1 MKIKEF
7 TIIFL
12 VALATYAFAASY
24 TQNTPQQYYP
34 SVPMSGDYRMYLNG
48 GESLSVVVTNSEGNF
63 VVQQLD
69 APQGMAIYLAA
80 TYRVTVDF
88 EENMSNPFITPLLN
102 EIINQEENNP

>member
-1 MKIKEF
+1 MKIQHLL
-7 TIIFL
+7 IVIL
-12 VALATYAFAASY
+12 CGICTYAYAASY

-34 SVPMSGDYRMYLNG
+34 SVPMSGDYRMFLNG

-88 EENMSNPFITPLLN
+88 EESMSNPFITPLLN
-102 EIINQEENNP
+102 EIINQE